1 MKYEHSFKWVHL
13 SDLHYRTQNKS
24 FNSQELKRQLPQYLS
39 SKITSADALILTG
52 DYRFGPDKEDNPQ
65 SVADY
70 IREIARALGIPHKKY
85 ISSRVI
91 MT

>member
-1 MKYEHSFKWVHL
+1 MNTLFKWVHL

-52 DYRFGPDKEDNPQ
+52 DVVIGFSQQD
-65 SVADY
+65 
-70 IREIARALGIPHKKY
+70 ARYGVSL
-85 ISSRVI
+85 R
-91 MT
+91 